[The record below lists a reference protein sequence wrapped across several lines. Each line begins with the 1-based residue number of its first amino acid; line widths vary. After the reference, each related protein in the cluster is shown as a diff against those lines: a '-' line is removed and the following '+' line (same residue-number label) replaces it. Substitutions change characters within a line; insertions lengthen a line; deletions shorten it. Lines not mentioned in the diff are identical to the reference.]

1 MTPIQPKKRASV
13 PAPPDTQTYLSLKF
27 ASCPKAGQRS
37 SGKIDYRLL
46 TDSER
51 TEVYLTLV
59 GNDGAGYFSREI
71 VAFNTIERCLASV
84 PAQQPFPAKTLQ
96 PAFLSRSVNNAGFL
110 LAVLKAEGLVIAVA
124 DKVHL
129 HRRSGA
135 DWTQWQQ
142 EQLKQNGEPFPAE
155 PNAESQTFT
164 HGQQPVDGAQQPE
177 SETRRK
183 GGPGKPPRKGKAP
196 LAEPS
201 VEPSD
206 TAATHDLTEQENPM
220 PACPSNITLEDG
232 SDDPIAVLMGR
243 KPRHLPG
250 DKHQHPTWEEEEGS
264 C

>member
-13 PAPPDTQTYLSLKF
+13 PAPPDTNTYFSLKF

-51 TEVYLTLV
+51 SELYLTIV

-71 VAFNTIERCLASV
+71 VALNNIERCLASV
-84 PAQQPFPAKTLQ
+84 PAEQSFPAKVLQ

-110 LAVLKAEGLVIAVA
+110 LAVLKAEGLVIPVA

-135 DWTQWQQ
+135 DWKHWQQ
-142 EQLKQNGEPFPAE
+142 ELLKQNGEPFQAE
-155 PNAESQTFT
+155 PKAELQTLT
-164 HGQQPVDGAQQPE
+164 HGKHPVDGAQQPE
-177 SETRRK
+177 TEAGRK
-183 GGPGKPPRKGKAP
+183 GGPGKPQRKGKVQ
-196 LAEPS
+196 LAEPL
-201 VEPSD
+201 VEPND
-206 TAATHDLTEQENPM
+206 TAATSDATEQENTM
-220 PACPSNITLEDG
+220 PACSPSITFEDP
-232 SDDPIAVLMGR
+232 DDPIAVLMGR
-243 KPRHLPG
+243 KPRHWPG
-250 DKHQHPTWEEEEGS
+250 DKHQHPTWDEEEGS